1 MDQLT
6 TTLPDSVETDAAE
19 RSLLE
24 DLRLLAD
31 DGRALAKAEAA
42 YQQSRA
48 KLAGGSIG
56 KIAAFGGAALVLV
69 FLAVMGLVLGL
80 ILALTPLITAW
91 GATAVVVVLLL
102 VLAGVALMMAKSRW
116 QRLSRFVAESGPLG

>member
-1 MDQLT
+1 MEQST
-6 TTLPDSVETDAAE
+6 TTLPEPAELDAAE
-19 RSLLE
+19 RSLLD
-24 DLRLLAD
+24 DLRQLAD

-48 KLAGGSIG
+48 RLAGGSLG

-69 FLAVMGLVLGL
+69 FFAVMGLVFGL

-102 VLAGVALMMAKSRW
+102 ALALVAALMAKARW
-116 QRLSRFVAESGPLG
+116 QRLSRFVAASGPLG